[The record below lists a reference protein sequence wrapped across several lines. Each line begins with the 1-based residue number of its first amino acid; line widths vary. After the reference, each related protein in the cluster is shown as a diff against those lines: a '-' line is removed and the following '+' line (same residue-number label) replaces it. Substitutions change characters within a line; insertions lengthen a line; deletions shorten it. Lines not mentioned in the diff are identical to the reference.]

1 LITPKVIL
9 FAARNMVNLMS
20 PNTTL
25 SFFIKNT
32 TVLKQPTFHFFK
44 KNTTLSKQPTVLYFF
59 RRTKK
64 RFMRSIFHD
73 FIEDAL
79 RLVAR
84 PCFEPTCGS
93 GCGRVNWPS
102 LYGLKMRPIFL
113 KIIEIWRSLNFG
125 I

>member
-1 LITPKVIL
+1 LITPEVIL
-9 FAARNMVNLMS
+9 FAARNMVSLMS
-20 PNTTL
+20 PNTTV

-32 TVLKQPTFHFFK
+32 TVSKQPTFHFFK
-44 KNTTLSKQPTVLYFF
+44 KYYSFKATNRTLFF
-59 RRTKK
+59 RRIKK

-102 LYGLKMRPIFL
+102 LYGLKMRPIF
-113 KIIEIWRSLNFG
+113 
-125 I
+125 